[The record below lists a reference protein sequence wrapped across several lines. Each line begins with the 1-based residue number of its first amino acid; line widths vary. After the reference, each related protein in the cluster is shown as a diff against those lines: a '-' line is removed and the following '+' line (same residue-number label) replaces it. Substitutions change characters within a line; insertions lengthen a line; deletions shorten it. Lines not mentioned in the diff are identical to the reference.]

1 MIISIDKEH
10 IYNLFGV
17 TDFIS
22 LEMAIDIM
30 APSLLHY
37 HFSDFFKYGE
47 EILFFNK
54 REIENSFY
62 LGKNTDQIFST
73 YHFENLDSKSPFS
86 SGSWAAESYLT
97 SIVWH

>member
-30 APSLLHY
+30 APSLLDY

-62 LGKNTDQIFST
+62 LGNYSLYLD
-73 YHFENLDSKSPFS
+73 YNENLFLEIDKLEAEDSTS
-86 SGSWAAESYLT
+86 SFW
-97 SIVWH
+97 